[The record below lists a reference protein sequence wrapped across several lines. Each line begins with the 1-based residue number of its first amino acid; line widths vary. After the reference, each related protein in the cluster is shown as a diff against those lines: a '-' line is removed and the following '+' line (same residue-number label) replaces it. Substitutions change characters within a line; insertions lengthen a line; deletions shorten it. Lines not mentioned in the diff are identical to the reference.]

1 MSLYRI
7 ARTIASALII
17 WLAIL
22 VSAAIAQGITKP
34 KQGQGGSVVQ
44 SAAGTE
50 GQRATRDCS
59 TAISRWAPWPSS
71 SRKIT

>member
-7 ARTIASALII
+7 ARTLASALII

-22 VSAAIAQGITKP
+22 VSAAIAQGITK